1 VITMTQTQDV
11 IAERRR
17 HPRTQLQM
25 TLSCIRLDPD
35 GGDVLDT
42 LHMVDISRSGL
53 GAFSDRPYYPGQRI
67 VLCLPLSPNGGRRNI
82 YASVVR
88 CRQDQEGYR
97 LGLRFDGASMSAW
110 YGSSA
115 AAATAA

>member
-1 VITMTQTQDV
+1 MNQIEDSTM
-11 IAERRR
+11 ERRR

-25 TLSCIRLDPD
+25 TLNCIRLDPE
-35 GGDVLDT
+35 GGDVMDT

-53 GAFSDRPYYPGQRI
+53 GAISDRPYYPGQRL

-82 YASVVR
+82 YARIIR

-97 LGLRFDGASMSAW
+97 IGLQFDSASTAAW
-110 YGSSA
+110 YGSTA
-115 AAATAA
+115 AAPAA